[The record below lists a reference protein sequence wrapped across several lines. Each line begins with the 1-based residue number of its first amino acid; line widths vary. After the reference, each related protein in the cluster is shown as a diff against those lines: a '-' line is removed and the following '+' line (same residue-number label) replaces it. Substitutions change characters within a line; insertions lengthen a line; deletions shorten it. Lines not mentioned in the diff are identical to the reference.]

1 MSTGLVAISPHPEH
15 AMTTHVPPDLAA
27 RLVALRHDLHAF
39 PELAFE
45 ETRTADVVARELA
58 ALGLKVTTGLAGTGV
73 VGTLHRGGGP
83 AIGLRADMDAL
94 PILEASGVA
103 YASRTPGTM
112 HACGHDGHVAML
124 LGAAHL
130 LAADRDFTGTVHFIF
145 QPAEE
150 CAGGGRRMVEDG
162 LFTAFPCKS
171 VWGLHNWPGLPLGTL
186 ATRPG
191 PIMASMDTFEIRVRG
206 AGTHAAMPHLGI
218 DPCTAA
224 AETVLALQ
232 TIVSRRL
239 SPLAPAVVSVTQ
251 MHGGD
256 AWNVVPDLVTLRGT
270 VRCLGETERR
280 TIADLMARM
289 VPGIAASH
297 GAQAEL
303 DYFEGYPATVNWA
316 DAVPVALAAGA
327 HVPAITRRVGDVE
340 PSMAAEDFAYM
351 LQACPGAY
359 VWLGVD
365 GTRPSKPLHNP
376 AYDFNDDA
384 LAIGPAY
391 WAALARQALA
401 A

>member
-1 MSTGLVAISPHPEH
+1 MTGMWPCCS
-15 AMTTHVPPDLAA
+15 
-27 RLVALRHDLHAF
+27 
-39 PELAFE
+39 
-45 ETRTADVVARELA
+45 
-58 ALGLKVTTGLAGTGV
+58 
-73 VGTLHRGGGP
+73 
-83 AIGLRADMDAL
+83 
-94 PILEASGVA
+94 
-103 YASRTPGTM
+103 
-112 HACGHDGHVAML
+112 
-124 LGAAHL
+124 GAAHL

-150 CAGGGRRMVEDG
+150 CAGGGAADGRGRPVHRLSLQERVGPAQLAGACRSARWRRGPAPSWPPWTRSRSACAARAPMP
-162 LFTAFPCKS
+162 PCRIS
-171 VWGLHNWPGLPLGTL
+171 
-186 ATRPG
+186 
-191 PIMASMDTFEIRVRG
+191 ASIR
-206 AGTHAAMPHLGI
+206 AQ
-218 DPCTAA
+218 AA
-224 AETVLALQ
+224 AEIVLALQ

-384 LAIGPAY
+384 RSPSARPIGRRWRGRPSRPEPAG
-391 WAALARQALA
+391 AGRRERRQRHPFRSRPPSPCPTRASARGCPRRSGT
-401 A
+401 

>member
-1 MSTGLVAISPHPEH
+1 
-15 AMTTHVPPDLAA
+15 MTTHVPPDLAA

-73 VGTLHRGGGP
+73 VGTLHRDGGP

-130 LAADRDFTGTVHFIF
+130 LAADQDFTGTVHFIF

-150 CAGGGRRMVEDG
+150 CAGGGRRMIEDG
-162 LFTAFPCKS
+162 LFTAFPCRS

-224 AETVLALQ
+224 AEIILALQ

-270 VRCLGETERR
+270 VRCLGESERR

-289 VPGIAASH
+289 VPAIAASH
-297 GAQAEL
+297 GAQAEV
-303 DYFEGYPATVNWA
+303 DYFEGYPATVNAA

-327 HVPAITRRVGDVE
+327 HVPVITRRMGDVE
-340 PSMAAEDFAYM
+340 PSMASEDFAYM

-365 GTRPSKPLHNP
+365 GARPSRPLHNP
-376 AYDFNDDA
+376 GYDFNDDA